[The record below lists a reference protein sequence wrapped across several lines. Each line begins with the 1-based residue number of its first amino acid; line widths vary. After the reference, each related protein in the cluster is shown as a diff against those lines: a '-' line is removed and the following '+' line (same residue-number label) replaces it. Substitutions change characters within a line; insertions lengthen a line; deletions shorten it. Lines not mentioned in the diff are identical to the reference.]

1 MVNRR
6 LADRGAK
13 AAQNKDKQ
21 KDSRHLHNCGLSFLA
36 IRRPSSY
43 LIESAWQ
50 GDFSCQAICFASTSI
65 NPMRNLPHRCS
76 NSRIWLRRCCRFSYI
91 SLEETGFVVARD
103 LTRSGTDTV
112 VLFFDFRDAFY
123 AFQTLLEAPL
133 TRAMAFRVSTMHR
146 AHSPSS
152 W

>member
-1 MVNRR
+1 MAMARR
-6 LADRGAK
+6 F
-13 AAQNKDKQ
+13 
-21 KDSRHLHNCGLSFLA
+21 FLCTLF
-36 IRRPSSY
+36 IS
-43 LIESAWQ
+43 
-50 GDFSCQAICFASTSI
+50 QAPSI
-65 NPMRNLPHRCS
+65 NPIRNLPHPCS
-76 NSRIWLRRCCRFSYI
+76 NSRIWLRRRRRFSYI

-103 LTRSGTDTV
+103 LTRSATDTV

-133 TRAMAFRVSTMHR
+133 TCTMAFRVSTMHR